1 MTNRY
6 RNPQSPDFRLDYY
19 VEDRYVSKLTATDE
33 EIVSTIKSSNLRKLI
48 RKDVKDIL
56 NELVDIA
63 WKINSY
69 GKDYRF
75 QEIEN
80 QGLEQKYVYQKKK
93 YDFIING
100 IKSEEIYEPT
110 LSFSGYNVS
119 SVKPVIEEVKS
130 PLFPE

>member
-6 RNPQSPDFRLDYY
+6 RSPQSPDFRLDYY
-19 VEDRYVSKLTATDE
+19 VEDKYVSKLTATDE
-33 EIVSTIKSSNLRKLI
+33 EIVSTIKSANLRKQI

-56 NELVDIA
+56 NELVDLA
-63 WKINSY
+63 RKINFY
-69 GKDYRF
+69 GKDNRF
-75 QEIEN
+75 QEIED

-119 SVKPVIEEVKS
+119 SVKPHIQEV
-130 PLFPE
+130 LFTE